1 MKIVR
6 TICVVL
12 GLLMLTGSPALAE
25 RGPDGRT
32 DGPATKTL
40 HIAFG
45 DVEKAER
52 IVDALNVLLDARGDR
67 QDIEVIFGGNVIEV
81 AGSAHLVDS
90 VAALVNPGDRS
101 GPQAERRR
109 VEREERRAE
118 RQQERQA
125 RQERQPRQP
134 ERSPELEVRVFEL
147 SFADASTMVRFVD
160 MLRMGGRLPWAVDCD
175 PRTNT
180 IITKGSPEMV
190 NEAAELISRLD
201 RPAYD
206 DGNNEVM
213 KLMPLS
219 HGEAEVLA
227 KVVSRAGRR
236 SFGDVIVVPDVGT
249 NTIVLAGPQ
258 GQVQEA
264 SLLIKKLDTDP
275 KQENAQKKDQGKKGD
290 ADKAVS
296 NQQAKGKPKN
306 KKQAKDKP
314 AHPKQPAKPGKPAK
328 PDKPAAP
335 DEPAKQAK
343 PNKPAEQAK
352 PKAEQTPPAD
362 V

>member
-12 GLLMLTGSPALAE
+12 GLLAVTGSPALADRE
-25 RGPDGRT
+25 CYGEEGPPETTVLRISFEDL
-32 DGPATKTL
+32 A
-40 HIAFG
+40 
-45 DVEKAER
+45 KAER
-52 IVDALNVLLDARGDR
+52 LTDALNGLLDIRGDR
-67 QDIEVIFGGNVIEV
+67 RDLNVVLRDDVIEV
-81 AGSAHLVDS
+81 TGSADLVDA
-90 VAALVNPGDRS
+90 VVALVNPWEHFDFDAPHRRM
-101 GPQAERRR
+101 ERQ
-109 VEREERRAE
+109 ERRAE

-125 RQERQPRQP
+125 RDEHRANRQER
-134 ERSPELEVRVFEL
+134 EPELEVRVFEL
-147 SFADASTMVRFVD
+147 SFAHAPALIRFVD
-160 MLRMGGRLPWAVDCD
+160 MLRVGSNLPWAVDCD

-275 KQENAQKKDQGKKGD
+275 KQQNAQKNAQGKKGD

-335 DEPAKQAK
+335 DEPAKPAK

-352 PKAEQTPPAD
+352 PEAEQTPPAD